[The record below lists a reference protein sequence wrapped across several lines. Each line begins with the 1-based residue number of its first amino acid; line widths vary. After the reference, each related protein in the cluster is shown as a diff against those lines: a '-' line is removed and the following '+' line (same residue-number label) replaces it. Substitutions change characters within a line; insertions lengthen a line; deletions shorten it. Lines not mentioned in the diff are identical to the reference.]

1 MGNENVSI
9 VEYLEGT
16 NGIRYYLEDFQKDI
30 KKKIENVQRI
40 CDVIGSNKDT
50 IISFFSNNKEILIK
64 GFNIHK
70 LIAPEAIEIDC
81 SDNCLIEIDAPKAK
95 KILCSCNPI
104 EKINAP
110 NCKEIDIKITGLWI
124 FYKNNENIPQKS
136 NFLLDPDCKITET
149 DMFFYKDDFYAF
161 VISEEDGIKIEVP
174 VYLDGSLEISEEN
187 IPLSIEK
194 IRLETNARFIKI
206 KNVYELKDIIA
217 PNAMIVDCRN
227 TRIENLD
234 LPNARRISASNTLLR
249 TINAPKAIWVD
260 CDNTFVERL
269 ELPEA
274 EEISCINCKELK
286 DIVAPKC
293 TKIDF
298 TETLIKYENT
308 FLRAERFNK
317 LTLRSS

>member
-1 MGNENVSI
+1 M
-9 VEYLEGT
+9 
-16 NGIRYYLEDFQKDI
+16 
-30 KKKIENVQRI
+30 
-40 CDVIGSNKDT
+40 
-50 IISFFSNNKEILIK
+50 
-64 GFNIHK
+64 
-70 LIAPEAIEIDC
+70 
-81 SDNCLIEIDAPKAK
+81 
-95 KILCSCNPI
+95 
-104 EKINAP
+104 
-110 NCKEIDIKITGLWI
+110 
-124 FYKNNENIPQKS
+124 
-136 NFLLDPDCKITET
+136 
-149 DMFFYKDDFYAF
+149 
-161 VISEEDGIKIEVP
+161 
-174 VYLDGSLEISEEN
+174 
-187 IPLSIEK
+187 
-194 IRLETNARFIKI
+194 
-206 KNVYELKDIIA
+206 KDIIA
-217 PNAMIVDCRN
+217 PDAMIVDCRN

-298 TETLIKYENT
+298 TETLVKYENT